1 MFNNEHIWLYRMEK
15 KKMSKEKLY
24 EDIHNYTKY
33 KLVEMLIEKHK
44 GKFNN
49 LNDIEKF
56 SDDVIDI
63 LTLCG
68 LKFYSKGKKKYDN

>member
-1 MFNNEHIWLYRMEK
+1 MNKR
-15 KKMSKEKLY
+15 EKLY

-44 GKFNN
+44 DSKLDN
-49 LNDIEKF
+49 LNAIEQL
-56 SDDVIDI
+56 SDNVLDT

-68 LKFYSKGKKKYDN
+68 LKFYSKGMKKK